1 MCARARAC
9 VYVCVCVCVCVCGG
23 GCSEHPIIFLSGRQ
37 PATPIYADARY
48 ILMPSLFQRPI
59 SVFQLHEPLVIGDYR
74 INAIEIPCPKPGKRH
89 PHGLEHAE
97 FVIKSGAL
105 AEFVAEHSAITF
117 DRKAMNKAVNPD
129 VSEQWCGVLCLA
141 AVSVCACLCV
151 CVRTCVFARVCVCS
165 SCCLLLRYFGD
176 F

>member
-1 MCARARAC
+1 
-9 VYVCVCVCVCVCGG
+9 
-23 GCSEHPIIFLSGRQ
+23 
-37 PATPIYADARY
+37 
-48 ILMPSLFQRPI
+48 MPSLFQRPI

-151 CVRTCVFARVCVCS
+151 CVRTCVFARACVCS
-165 SCCLLLRYFGD
+165 SCCLSFALFWRFLEQHFIAKQHSNLRIKPSNLQPFKHNRGCTRR
-176 F
+176 